1 MPGCEHAARELMPRR
16 QYTWWAMRAGQ
27 HFLIILF
34 AVLSCASLSSHAD
47 NFVDKR
53 QFSSSISLDQAV
65 EMAQA
70 RFRAK
75 AVKAETIND
84 GGRRVHQIRLLSPDG
99 KVWTVRVDAQSGNM
113 Y

>member
-1 MPGCEHAARELMPRR
+1 
-16 QYTWWAMRAGQ
+16 MRAGQ
-27 HFLIILF
+27 HLFILLV
-34 AVLSCASLSSHAD
+34 AVLSCASLSSRAD
-47 NFVDKR
+47 SFVDKR

-65 EMAQA
+65 EMAQS

-75 AVKAETIND
+75 AVKAETVND